1 MSTHPPTAFRLARI
15 GQIHIPV
22 QDLDRATRFYRDTL
36 GMTFLFEA
44 PPRMAFLDCG
54 GIRLM
59 LGTPEDAAAPKP
71 ATIIYYMV
79 DDIQEAFATL
89 SGRGVQFVD
98 QPHFVAKLAT
108 GDLWM
113 TFLRDS
119 EDNLIGLQ
127 SEVRG

>member
-1 MSTHPPTAFRLARI
+1 MSADTTTEFRISRI

-22 QDLDRATRFYRDTL
+22 QDLARATRFYRETL
-36 GMTFLFEA
+36 GMVFLFEV
-44 PPRMAFLDCG
+44 PRMAFFDCG

-59 LGTPEDAAAPKP
+59 LGVPEDGSAAKP
-71 ATIIYYMV
+71 ATIIYYQV
-79 DDIQEAFATL
+79 DDIHAAYETL
-89 SGRGVQFVD
+89 KSRGVRFED
-98 QPHFVAKLAT
+98 KPHFVAKLAS

-119 EDNLIGLQ
+119 EDNMLSIT